1 MTIYFV
7 HLPPNSSHLHPL
19 EGENCDGNSRPLVD
33 EDDNGKFRL
42 EMVNFMHIM
51 SESDILHHIQ
61 NLAVCYTQDVSLC
74 SVPGCINL
82 KEQ

>member
-19 EGENCDGNSRPLVD
+19 EIEYCDSNSRLVVD
-33 EDDNGKFRL
+33 ADDNGKFRL
-42 EMVNFMHIM
+42 EMANFMHIM

-61 NLAVCYTQDVSLC
+61 SLAVCYSQDVSLC
-74 SVPGCINL
+74 SVPG
-82 KEQ
+82 